1 LTTRHYVIDGQ
12 RYDVEIVERSG
23 THAVVRVNG
32 QTHRVQDA
40 AAVTPTETPTPSA
53 LVSAAV
59 QRRPVRAQTG
69 EVRAP
74 MAGRITQL
82 HAHPGDS
89 VPAGAPLLVLD
100 AMKMENTIQAPRA
113 GRVEE
118 ISIGVGDTVMQGA
131 LLIRLA

>member
-12 RYDVEIVERSG
+12 RYDVEIVERGG

-40 AAVTPTETPTPSA
+40 TAAAAAESPSPS
-53 LVSAAV
+53 LSAAV
-59 QRRPVRAQTG
+59 QRRPVRALAG

-74 MAGRITQL
+74 MAGRIAQL
-82 HAHPGDS
+82 HAHPGES
-89 VPAGAPLLVLD
+89 VSAGAPLLVLD